1 VYRVEDVV
9 SRRMT
14 PTLPEAFA
22 TLAGAPE
29 EGATAEDFGGL
40 ANLHIA
46 LTPFA
51 PPLEPPPP
59 LLLLLLPPD
68 PQADRANAATAP
80 STATLAVRL

>member
-1 VYRVEDVV
+1 
-9 SRRMT
+9 
-14 PTLPEAFA
+14 
-22 TLAGAPE
+22 
-29 EGATAEDFGGL
+29 L